1 MESER
6 LLCWEDSKRCQSCQ
20 DQSEIA
26 KWGER
31 SDRHRDR
38 IQHFVVHLTASK
50 AKAVGPEYQLSI
62 SWLFK
67 AVFEYSRVFN
77 FIELNRNSKLRLF
90 SVKLSCKQKIDEK
103 NKAKYLLHFPIIFH
117 FWLHFV
123 KIFPFFRDFLV
134 EKTIAGMISTFL
146 LNCYE
151 KLEKLSPNWVPISI
165 RFHNVFSQFSFAQN

>member
-1 MESER
+1 MNLCISKILEIVTMESER
-6 LLCWEDSKRCQSCQ
+6 LLCWDNSKRCQSCQ

-67 AVFEYSRVFN
+67 AVFEFSRVFN
-77 FIELNRNSKLRLF
+77 FSSLNWIEIQNCAF
-90 SVKLSCKQKIDEK
+90 FLS
-103 NKAKYLLHFPIIFH
+103 
-117 FWLHFV
+117 
-123 KIFPFFRDFLV
+123 
-134 EKTIAGMISTFL
+134 
-146 LNCYE
+146 
-151 KLEKLSPNWVPISI
+151 NWVVNKKLTKKI
-165 RFHNVFSQFSFAQN
+165 RRNICLIFQLFFTFGFIL